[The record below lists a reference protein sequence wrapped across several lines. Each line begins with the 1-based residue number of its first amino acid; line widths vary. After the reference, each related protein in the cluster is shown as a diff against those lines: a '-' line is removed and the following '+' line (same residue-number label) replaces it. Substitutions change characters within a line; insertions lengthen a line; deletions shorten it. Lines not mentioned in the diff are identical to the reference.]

1 MRGERETGEGERM
14 GRREGRRETETERER
29 ERERETERDGEV
41 GYFDPLFVVRTD
53 SPREKN
59 TDISAIR

>member
-14 GRREGRRETETERER
+14 GRREGRRETERER
-29 ERERETERDGEV
+29 ERERETERDVEV